1 MMNVTHLI
9 SLENETDLDYTYDY
23 ENYTSSDQ
31 DKSIPFEDICF
42 VVICSVFCLLGTIGN
57 GLVIWFGFFKMKKTV
72 NVVWFLSLA
81 IADFFF
87 ASLYSVNI
95 IQRILTN
102 WSTFL
107 CKLMRLLFFL
117 NTSVSVLQLTVIS
130 VDRCLCVVFPVWCHN
145 HRRPRLAFIIVLIIW
160 LFSFSLATPNLI
172 YADAVKIYKGTLCI
186 FDIDYSIFIKKT
198 VLGFVFYF
206 LLPFIIIV
214 SCYIVVVLHMRRKRI
229 FTSSKPFKSMAAIII
244 AFFICWFPTY
254 LISFFW
260 IFASISSNFYVI
272 YYGNYIAIVL
282 IIMNSCINPILYVF
296 IGRDF
301 KEKCCGSFQVTFE
314 KAFLEDEEKAD
325 CETQEGTIALT
336 RTHTDDK

>member
-1 MMNVTHLI
+1 MESVTDLI
-9 SLENETDLDYTYDY
+9 SLDHETNLDYTYYY
-23 ENYTSSDQ
+23 ENYTGSDHQ
-31 DKSIPFEDICF
+31 KSIAFEDICF
-42 VVICSVFCLLGTIGN
+42 VAICSVFCLLGIIRN
-57 GLVIWFGFFKMKKTV
+57 GLVIYFGLFKMKKTV

-87 ASLYSVNI
+87 SLLYPVNI
-95 IQRILTN
+95 TKHILAN
-102 WSTFL
+102 WSIFL
-107 CKLMRLLFFL
+107 CKLMQALLFI

-130 VDRCLCVVFPVWCHN
+130 VDRCICVVFPVWCHN
-145 HRRPRLAFIIVLIIW
+145 HRRPRLAFIISLIIW

-172 YADAVKIYKGTLCI
+172 YADAIKIYKGTLCI

-206 LLPFIIIV
+206 LLPFIMIV
-214 SCYIVVVLHMRRKRI
+214 SCYIAIVLHMRRKRI

-244 AFFICWFPTY
+244 AFFICWFPSY
-254 LISFFW
+254 LIHFIV
-260 IFASISSNFYVI
+260 IFRSINIPFYVI
-272 YYGNYIAIVL
+272 HYGNCIAIVL
-282 IIMNSCINPILYVF
+282 IIVNSCINPILYVF

-325 CETQEGTIALT
+325 CETQEGNIALT

>member
-1 MMNVTHLI
+1 MENLTHLI
-9 SLENETDLDYTYDY
+9 SSVNETDWYYTYDY
-23 ENYTSSDQ
+23 ENFTSSGH
-31 DKSIPFEDICF
+31 DKSITFKCICYL
-42 VVICSVFCLLGTIGN
+42 VICSVFCLLGTIGN
-57 GLVIWFGFFKMKKTV
+57 GLVIWFGFFRMKKTV

-87 ASLYSVNI
+87 VLLYSVNI
-95 IQRILTN
+95 IQQILTN
-102 WSTFL
+102 WSKFL

-130 VDRCLCVVFPVWCHN
+130 LDRCICVVFPVWCHN
-145 HRRPRLAFIIVLIIW
+145 HRRPRLAIIIALIIW
-160 LFSFSLATPNLI
+160 LFSFSLATPNII
-172 YADAVKIYKGTLCI
+172 YADTVNIYKGKLCI
-186 FDIDYSIFIKKT
+186 FDIDESIYIKKT

-206 LLPFIIIV
+206 LLPFIIIA
-214 SCYIVVVLHMRRKRI
+214 SCYIVIVLHMRRKRI

-260 IFASISSNFYVI
+260 IFGTIHSHFSLV
-272 YYGNYIAIVL
+272 YYGNYTAIVL

-301 KEKCCGSFQVTFE
+301 KEKCCSSFQVTFE

-325 CETQEGTIALT
+325 CENQEGNIALT
-336 RTHTDDK
+336 SAHTNDK